1 MKRTQ
6 TAALYVGIDVA
17 KETLEVAAGAEGGMW
32 TVANTLTGVAQCV
45 TRLQEVQPALIVVES
60 TGGLERLV
68 LEELCAVGLPVA
80 LVNPSRPK
88 AFAEALGQQAK
99 TDALDARN
107 LAQFA
112 AAVKPEPMVLP
123 SESRRQLAA
132 LVVRRRQVLRMKVQE
147 QNRRHTARVGQR
159 TSLEEH
165 LAWLQ
170 KHLAE
175 LDTQIAALIAADP
188 VYQAQAALL
197 MTVPGVGTVTAHT
210 LIAELPE
217 LGQCNRKEIA
227 ALVGVAPYNHD
238 SGQQRGYRAIH
249 GGRAAVRSALYM
261 ATLSGLRWNPI
272 IQDFY
277 ERLVAAGKAKKVALV
292 ACMHK
297 LLRILN
303 AMLKHGTAWQP
314 PQLASATAAGS

>member
-1 MKRTQ
+1 MTR
-6 TAALYVGIDVA
+6 AESPAPYVGIDVA
-17 KETLEVAAGAEGGMW
+17 KDTLDVAVGEAGELWA
-32 TVANTLTGVAQCV
+32 VPNDVKGVAKCV
-45 TRLQEVQPALIVVES
+45 TRLKAIQPALIVVES

-88 AFAEALGQQAK
+88 AFAAAMGQQAK

-112 AAVKPEPMVLP
+112 AAVKPESIVLP

-147 QNRRHTARVGQR
+147 QNRCHTARAGQQV
-159 TSLEEH
+159 SLEEH
-165 LAWLQ
+165 LAWL
-170 KHLAE
+170 KEHLVD
-175 LDTQIAALIAADP
+175 LDTQIAELIAADP

-197 MTVPGVGTVTAHT
+197 MTVPGVGAVTAHT

-261 ATLSGLRWNPI
+261 ATLSGLRWNPV

-303 AMLKHGTAWQP
+303 AMLKYGTAWQP
-314 PQLASATAAGS
+314 VQRAAATPAGS